1 VNFTSEKQNTCKP
14 KEDSMSI
21 HVWRSKEMKTLHIYN
36 HKVLVETY
44 KGQVPLRKMAWVC
57 DVDCITVSVMKDG
70 YFNPMNRVYVYNGT
84 VDLGI
89 HDYVELNKMSGGR
102 LELNIVLKG

>member
-1 VNFTSEKQNTCKP
+1 
-14 KEDSMSI
+14 
-21 HVWRSKEMKTLHIYN
+21 
-36 HKVLVETY
+36 
-44 KGQVPLRKMAWVC
+44 
-57 DVDCITVSVMKDG
+57 MKDG

-102 LELNIVLKG
+102 LELNIVLKGE